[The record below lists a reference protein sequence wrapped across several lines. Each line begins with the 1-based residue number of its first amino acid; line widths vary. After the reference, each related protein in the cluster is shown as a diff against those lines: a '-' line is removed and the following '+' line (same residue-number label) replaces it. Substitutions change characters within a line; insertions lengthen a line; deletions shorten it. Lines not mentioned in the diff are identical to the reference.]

1 MKKFI
6 SLFLVVLTVL
16 GLSSCGNGK
25 VIDASQYALYL
36 NVYGTDGAK
45 YAGLEHEAEGIFAV
59 VYDNYNNRDRYYV
72 WGYSDNTLC
81 CDWQWEFT
89 PKDPASLPEIGSR
102 IKVKGTLSKSSV
114 ALDGMWMFEAEVKTV
129 SSFGGA
135 DGKYDTTT
143 MSPTLTRVQL
153 QNFFGHPAK
162 HNGDE
167 IVVYG
172 RVASGNMLQHPY
184 YDGDWMI
191 PLEYDGKLP
200 SIGKY
205 VTVKG
210 TFRGDS
216 ISEARIVVTSVKTG
230 EI

>member
-1 MKKFI
+1 MIKKLLLTI
-6 SLFLVVLTVL
+6 AAVLCATGLFAQ
-16 GLSSCGNGK
+16 G
-25 VIDASQYALYL
+25 
-36 NVYGTDGAK
+36 
-45 YAGLEHEAEGIFAV
+45 E
-59 VYDNYNNRDRYYV
+59 
-72 WGYSDNTLC
+72 WG
-81 CDWQWEFT
+81 
-89 PKDPASLPEIGSR
+89 G
-102 IKVKGTLSKSSV
+102 VKGTVVNRAGRVPV
-114 ALDGMWMFEAEVKTV
+114 AEAELVISQKGEKIATAV
-129 SSFGGA
+129 SGA

-167 IVVYG
+167 ITVYG